1 MNKEMELLRIFRVAA
16 ESSSFRDAAV
26 RLGTSP
32 QGVTRA
38 IQQLEQHYGEVL
50 FHRSTRQVRIT
61 AFGEGLLD
69 QVRPALERFEDLWR
83 TPSSDQQASLSGT
96 VRITA
101 PHSLGTRA
109 VLPALERVAARHP
122 GITLDVRLS
131 DRISNTVDEGID
143 VGIRVGFMRD
153 SRFVARKAADMR
165 LPIVA
170 APRLIKKVGVPANID
185 ALSSLPVTVALDINT
200 GRPWPWH
207 FKAGRQWTPT
217 APTLVADNADIEMG
231 AALAGIAFAQL
242 ADYMAAPYI
251 ANGKL
256 VRVLENE
263 EPPAWGLYV
272 YRPQRGPIP
281 GRVRAVFDEML
292 LAVGSLPPFAL
303 TPRKTL

>member
-1 MNKEMELLRIFRVAA
+1 MNKEIELLRIFRVAA
-16 ESSSFRDAAV
+16 ESSSFRAAAV
-26 RLGTSP
+26 RLGASP

-61 AFGEGLLD
+61 AFCEGLLD

-83 TPSSDQQASLSGT
+83 TSGADQQATLTGT
-96 VRITA
+96 VRIAA
-101 PHSLGTRA
+101 PYTLGTRA
-109 VLPALERVAARHP
+109 VLPALERVAASHP

-170 APRLIKKVGVPANID
+170 APRLLKKVGVPENID
-185 ALSSLPVTVALDINT
+185 ALSSLPVTVALDSNT

-217 APTLVADNADIEMG
+217 APALVADNADIEMG

-292 LAVGSLPPFAL
+292 LAVGSLPAL
-303 TPRKTL
+303 P

>member
-1 MNKEMELLRIFRVAA
+1 MNKELELLRVFRVTA
-16 ESSSFRDAAV
+16 ESNSFRDAAV

-32 QGVTRA
+32 QGITRA
-38 IQQLEQHYGEVL
+38 IQRLEAHYGEVL

-61 AFGEGLLD
+61 AFGEGLLE
-69 QVRPALERFEDLWR
+69 QVRPALERFEGLWR
-83 TPSSDQQASLSGT
+83 IPETDRQASVSGT
-96 VRITA
+96 VRVTA

-131 DRISNTVDEGID
+131 DRVSNAVDEGID

-153 SRFVARKAADMR
+153 SRFVARKATDMR

-170 APRLIKKVGVPANID
+170 APRLIKQVGLPDGID
-185 ALSSLPVTVALDINT
+185 ALAGLPVTAALDINT

-207 FKAGRQWTPT
+207 FKAGRQW
-217 APTLVADNADIEMG
+217 APASPVFIADNADMEMG

-242 ADYMAAPYI
+242 ADYMAAPFI

-256 VRVLENE
+256 VRVLQNQ

-272 YRPQRGPIP
+272 YRPQRGPVP
-281 GRVRAVFDEML
+281 ARVRAVFDAL
-292 LAVGSLPPFAL
+292 LAALGSLPAL
-303 TPRKTL
+303 R

>member
-1 MNKEMELLRIFRVAA
+1 MNKEFELLRIFRIAA

-38 IQQLEQHYGEVL
+38 IQQLEKHYGEVL

-61 AFGEGLLD
+61 AFGAGLLE

-83 TPSSDQQASLSGT
+83 APESDQPSNLSGT

-122 GITLDVRLS
+122 EITLDVRLS

-153 SRFVARKAADMR
+153 SRFVARKVAAMR
-165 LPIVA
+165 LPVVA
-170 APRLIKKVGVPANID
+170 TPSLIKKVGLPDDID
-185 ALSSLPVTVALDINT
+185 ALAGLPVVIGLDINT
-200 GRPWPWH
+200 GRPWPWY
-207 FKAGRQWTPT
+207 FKAGRQWTP
-217 APTLVADNADIEMG
+217 ASPALIADNADIEMG

-242 ADYMAAPYI
+242 TDYMAAPHI
-251 ANGKL
+251 ASGKL
-256 VRVLENE
+256 VQVLKNE
-263 EPPAWGLYV
+263 EAPAWGLYV
-272 YRPQRGPIP
+272 YRPQRGPVTA
-281 GRVRAVFDEML
+281 RVRVVFDEML
-292 LAVGSLPPFAL
+292 VAVGSLSAL
-303 TPRKTL
+303 R

>member
-217 APTLVADNADIEMG
+217 APTLVADNADMEMG

-251 ANGKL
+251 ASGKL
-256 VRVLENE
+256 VQVLENE

-292 LAVGSLPPFAL
+292 AAVGSLPAL
-303 TPRKTL
+303 P

>member
-217 APTLVADNADIEMG
+217 APTLVADNADMEMG

-251 ANGKL
+251 ASGKL

-292 LAVGSLPPFAL
+292 VAVGSLPAL
-303 TPRKTL
+303 P

>member
-83 TPSSDQQASLSGT
+83 TPGSDQQASLSGT

-122 GITLDVRLS
+122 DITLDVRLS
-131 DRISNTVDEGID
+131 DRISNRGARR
-143 VGIRVGFMRD
+143 IR
-153 SRFVARKAADMR
+153 
-165 LPIVA
+165 
-170 APRLIKKVGVPANID
+170 KKSYANSSSVPATPD
-185 ALSSLPVTVALDINT
+185 CSLLT
-200 GRPWPWH
+200 G
-207 FKAGRQWTPT
+207 QS
-217 APTLVADNADIEMG
+217 VS
-231 AALAGIAFAQL
+231 
-242 ADYMAAPYI
+242 
-251 ANGKL
+251 
-256 VRVLENE
+256 RVK
-263 EPPAWGLYV
+263 
-272 YRPQRGPIP
+272 R
-281 GRVRAVFDEML
+281 
-292 LAVGSLPPFAL
+292 
-303 TPRKTL
+303 

>member
-16 ESSSFRDAAV
+16 ESSSFRDAAA

-69 QVRPALERFEDLWR
+69 RVRPALEQFEDLWR
-83 TPSSDQQASLSGT
+83 TPGSDQQASLSGT

-109 VLPALERVAARHP
+109 VLPALERVAERHP

-170 APRLIKKVGVPANID
+170 APRLIKKVGVPENID

-217 APTLVADNADIEMG
+217 APTLVADNADMEMG

-251 ANGKL
+251 ASGKL
-256 VRVLENE
+256 VQVLENE
-263 EPPAWGLYV
+263 EPPTWGLYV

-292 LAVGSLPPFAL
+292 VAVGSLPAL
-303 TPRKTL
+303 P

>member
-16 ESSSFRDAAV
+16 ESSSFRDAAA

-50 FHRSTRQVRIT
+50 FHRSTRQVRIS

-69 QVRPALERFEDLWR
+69 RVRPALERFEDLWR
-83 TPSSDQQASLSGT
+83 TPGSDQQASLSGT

-109 VLPALERVAARHP
+109 VLPALERVAERHP

-165 LPIVA
+165 TPHRCRS
-170 APRLIKKVGVPANID
+170 APDQESGRTCKNRCAKQPASYRGLGYQYRPSL
-185 ALSSLPVTVALDINT
+185 ALALQGGTPVDTYRTHSRRRQCRHGN
-200 GRPWPWH
+200 GSG
-207 FKAGRQWTPT
+207 AGR
-217 APTLVADNADIEMG
+217 D
-231 AALAGIAFAQL
+231 
-242 ADYMAAPYI
+242 
-251 ANGKL
+251 
-256 VRVLENE
+256 
-263 EPPAWGLYV
+263 
-272 YRPQRGPIP
+272 
-281 GRVRAVFDEML
+281 RVRATGGLHGRPLHCQREARASAGERRTSGMGVVRL
-292 LAVGSLPPFAL
+292 SASAWPNSGKGSSGI
-303 TPRKTL
+303 

>member
-83 TPSSDQQASLSGT
+83 TPGSDQQASLSGT

-170 APRLIKKVGVPANID
+170 APRLIKKVGVPENID

-217 APTLVADNADIEMG
+217 APTLVADNADMEMG

-242 ADYMAAPYI
+242 ADYMAAP
-251 ANGKL
+251 
-256 VRVLENE
+256 
-263 EPPAWGLYV
+263 
-272 YRPQRGPIP
+272 
-281 GRVRAVFDEML
+281 
-292 LAVGSLPPFAL
+292 
-303 TPRKTL
+303 

>member
-217 APTLVADNADIEMG
+217 APTLVADNADMEMG

-251 ANGKL
+251 ASGKL

-292 LAVGSLPPFAL
+292 VVVGSLPAL
-303 TPRKTL
+303 R

>member
-16 ESSSFRDAAV
+16 ESSSFRDAAA

-61 AFGEGLLD
+61 AFGAGLLD
-69 QVRPALERFEDLWR
+69 RVRPALEQFEDLWR
-83 TPSSDQQASLSGT
+83 TPGSDQQASLSGT

-109 VLPALERVAARHP
+109 VLPALERVAERHP

-170 APRLIKKVGVPANID
+170 APRLIKKVGVPAKID

-207 FKAGRQWTPT
+207 FKAGRQWTPA
-217 APTLVADNADIEMG
+217 APTLVADNADMEMG

-251 ANGKL
+251 ASGKL
-256 VRVLENE
+256 VQVLENE

-292 LAVGSLPPFAL
+292 VAVGSLPAL
-303 TPRKTL
+303 P

>member
-16 ESSSFRDAAV
+16 ESSSFRDAAA

-69 QVRPALERFEDLWR
+69 RVRPALEQFEDLWR
-83 TPSSDQQASLSGT
+83 TPGSDQQASLSGT

-109 VLPALERVAARHP
+109 VLPALERVAERHP

-170 APRLIKKVGVPANID
+170 APRLIKKVGVPENID

-217 APTLVADNADIEMG
+217 APTLVADNADMEMG

-251 ANGKL
+251 ASGKL
-256 VRVLENE
+256 VQVLENE

-281 GRVRAVFDEML
+281 GRVRTVFDEML
-292 LAVGSLPPFAL
+292 VAVGSLPAL
-303 TPRKTL
+303 P

>member
-1 MNKEMELLRIFRVAA
+1 
-16 ESSSFRDAAV
+16 
-26 RLGTSP
+26 
-32 QGVTRA
+32 
-38 IQQLEQHYGEVL
+38 
-50 FHRSTRQVRIT
+50 
-61 AFGEGLLD
+61 
-69 QVRPALERFEDLWR
+69 LERFEDLWR
-83 TPSSDQQASLSGT
+83 TPGSDQQASLSGT

-170 APRLIKKVGVPANID
+170 APRLIKKVGVPENID

-217 APTLVADNADIEMG
+217 APTLVADNADMEMG

-251 ANGKL
+251 ASGKL

-263 EPPAWGLYV
+263 EPPAWGCTSIGLSVAPFREGFERYLMKCWSPLD
-272 YRPQRGPIP
+272 RCQLC
-281 GRVRAVFDEML
+281 ADTSQD
-292 LAVGSLPPFAL
+292 AVGH
-303 TPRKTL
+303 TPWKAGH

>member
-50 FHRSTRQVRIT
+50 FHRSTRQVRIS

-83 TPSSDQQASLSGT
+83 PPGSDQQASLSGT

-170 APRLIKKVGVPANID
+170 APRLIKKVGVPAKID

-217 APTLVADNADIEMG
+217 APTLVADNADMEMG

-251 ANGKL
+251 ASGKL
-256 VRVLENE
+256 VQVLENE

-292 LAVGSLPPFAL
+292 VAVGSLPAL
-303 TPRKTL
+303 P

>member
-16 ESSSFRDAAV
+16 ESSSFRDAAA

-109 VLPALERVAARHP
+109 VLPALERVAERHP

-217 APTLVADNADIEMG
+217 APTLVADNADMEMG

-251 ANGKL
+251 ASGKL
-256 VRVLENE
+256 VQVLENE

-281 GRVRAVFDEML
+281 GRVRAEFDEML
-292 LAVGSLPPFAL
+292 VAVGSLPAL
-303 TPRKTL
+303 P